1 MVSKTSIEAYNAIV
15 SDGTRLKQHEKV
27 IKCIEVSGRL
37 TRRQIGKIT
46 GLELGAVSGRVNKLI
61 EDNVLM
67 EVGTAVCETTK
78 KTVHLVG
85 FKGEFQRELFK

>member
-1 MVSKTSIEAYNAIV
+1 M
-15 SDGTRLKQHEKV
+15 
-27 IKCIEVSGRL
+27 
-37 TRRQIGKIT
+37 
-46 GLELGAVSGRVNKLI
+46 SGRVNKLI

-85 FKGEFQRELFK
+85 FKGEFQRELF